1 MKIIIVVLLMVDVIG
16 KTKTGN
22 IVTFQNTFDKIF
34 QDQNLYNVIIAIKW
48 IKKMFKTLV

>member
-1 MKIIIVVLLMVDVIG
+1 MKTIIVVLLVVDVIR

-22 IVTFQNTFDKIF
+22 IVTFQNTFDEIV
-34 QDQNLYNVIIAIKW
+34 QDQNVYNVIIAIKW